1 MEDNNLYKNTIKSN
15 TLFGGI
21 KIFQIIVML
30 LRTKIVALLLG
41 PTGIGIQTLF
51 ISTLDSLQ
59 QFTTFGVFQ
68 SSVRDISQANVS
80 SIEKQEK
87 VVNTVFTIV
96 LITAIF
102 GTVICFFS
110 SRLLSKLVFGVN
122 SYNINFKI
130 ISFALFFLILAN
142 GYVSIL
148 QGLREL
154 KSLAK
159 ASLLGAFL
167 SLLAATPMYFFWG
180 IKSIP
185 FAILVSNLVVFTIY
199 FLYGKKTNVLRN
211 IRLSNSADLKS
222 IGIPIINLGVI
233 LMLSNGIMTLFSLAL
248 NSYINREGGASEVGF
263 FNAAVTSTYG
273 NLIIFT
279 SILSSDYF
287 PRLSQSIFDKKK
299 LQKIVN
305 HQIELLILII
315 SPLICLIILL
325 TDQLVLLLYSKEF
338 LSITPI
344 VQVMAVSLIF
354 KVIWQAMSYTIL
366 AYGDKKTYF
375 IFDAIIGN
383 GLAFLGNIVG
393 YKFFG
398 LKGLG
403 LSYVLG
409 SIVIV
414 FLLNAIMVLK
424 YKITIS
430 NNIWRNLLLLSFVIG
445 CILLL
450 PLIVKNNTVVWTL
463 RILLTFIATS
473 YCFFVL
479 NRRVDFITYLKAR
492 LKNKK
497 KKS

>member
-1 MEDNNLYKNTIKSN
+1 MEDTNLYKKTIKSN

-41 PTGIGIQTLF
+41 PTGIGIQALF
-51 ISTLDSLQ
+51 ISTLDALQ

-96 LITAIF
+96 LLTALL
-102 GTVICFFS
+102 GTVICFTS
-110 SRLLSKLVFGVN
+110 SRLLSELVFGVN
-122 SYNINFKI
+122 AYSISFKI

-154 KSLAK
+154 RSLAK
-159 ASLLGAFL
+159 ASLFGAFL
-167 SLLAATPMYFFWG
+167 SLLVATPLYFFGG

-185 FAILVSNLVVFTIY
+185 FAILISNLVVFTIY
-199 FLYGKKTNVLRN
+199 FLYGKKNTVLRN
-211 IRLSNSADLKS
+211 IRFSNSADLKS
-222 IGIPIINLGVI
+222 IGIPIINLGFI
-233 LMLSNGIMTLFSLAL
+233 LMLSNGIMTFFTLVL
-248 NSYINREGGASEVGF
+248 NSYINREGGPSEVGF
-263 FNAAVTSTYG
+263 FNASVTSTYG

-287 PRLSQSIFDKKK
+287 PRLSQSIFDKKN

-325 TDQLVLLLYSKEF
+325 TDQLVLLLYSEEF

-366 AYGDKKTYF
+366 AFGDKKTYF

-383 GLAFLGNIVG
+383 GLAFLGNIMG
-393 YKFFG
+393 YKLFG
-398 LKGLG
+398 LKGLSF
-403 LSYVLG
+403 SYILG
-409 SIVIV
+409 SIIIV
-414 FLLNAIMVLK
+414 LILNTIMVMK
-424 YKITIS
+424 YKIIIS
-430 NNIWRNLLLLSFVIG
+430 NNIWRFLILFSFVIG

-450 PLIVKNNTVVWTL
+450 PLIIKNNTAVWTL
-463 RILLTFIATS
+463 RILLTFIATL
-473 YCFFVL
+473 YCCFVL
-479 NRRVDFITYLKAR
+479 NQRVDFITYLKAK

-497 KKS
+497 RKP